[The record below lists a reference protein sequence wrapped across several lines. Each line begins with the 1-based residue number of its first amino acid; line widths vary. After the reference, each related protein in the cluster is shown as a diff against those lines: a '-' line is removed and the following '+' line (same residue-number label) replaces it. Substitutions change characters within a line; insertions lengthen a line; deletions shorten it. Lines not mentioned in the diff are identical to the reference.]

1 MKVDIRQTEATL
13 VASLTLGL
21 FMGLRSSLVSWLRL
35 GLQRKKPAQEF
46 LFFSSSSS
54 SFFFFLLFRAVPV
67 AYGRSQA
74 RGPFGAVAAG
84 LCHNHSHTRSEPSL

>member
-1 MKVDIRQTEATL
+1 MRVDIRQTEATL

-54 SFFFFLLFRAVPV
+54 SSFFFFFCFLGPYLRHMDVPRLGV
-67 AYGRSQA
+67 
-74 RGPFGAVAAG
+74 
-84 LCHNHSHTRSEPSL
+84 HSEL